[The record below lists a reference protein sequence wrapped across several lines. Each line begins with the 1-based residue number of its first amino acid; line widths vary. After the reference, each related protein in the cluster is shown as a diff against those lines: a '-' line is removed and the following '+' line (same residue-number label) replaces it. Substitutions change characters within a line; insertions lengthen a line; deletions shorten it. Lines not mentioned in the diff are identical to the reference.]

1 MDYSTTV
8 VYSKDNYKLYLL
20 QKIDIL
26 STNVY
31 LLALAIKIKLIF
43 TWYSFTVE
51 SLPKYFHNSTR
62 N

>member
-43 TWYSFTVE
+43 T
-51 SLPKYFHNSTR
+51 
-62 N
+62 